1 MAPAVQLR
9 LIGTTDV
16 HARIAAYD
24 YYRDRPDSSRG
35 LAKVATHIVEAR
47 REVGNCLVFDNGD
60 LIQGSP
66 LGDWA
71 AEALARRRIATHPM
85 IAAMNAIGYDA
96 AALGNHEFNYGLDA
110 LEAALAGAE
119 FPVLCCNVLRTNGAL
134 YFKPWTVLRLRARD
148 EDGGARDLN
157 VGVVG
162 FVTPQILRWD
172 RSHLAG
178 RAETIGVV
186 EAARLHVPACRAAG
200 ADIVVALC
208 HSGISKI
215 WPAGMEENAGLA
227 LAEAGGLDAI
237 FLGHQHQTLPGAD
250 FEGISGIDAARGRV
264 GGVPAVMPGFWG
276 SHIGLIDLRL
286 LQNGDRWR
294 VEAAEVSL
302 RPIEAETPADP
313 ATLAASEASHRATLA
328 YVRAPVGEIAAPLAS
343 YFAMIGDDASVRI
356 VHDAQ
361 LWYARRALPDAGPLL
376 SAAAPFK
383 CGGRAGVDYYT
394 DVPAGP
400 VALRHIADL
409 YVYPNGLRVVQA
421 SGATVR
427 EWLERAASVFRRLD
441 ARERA
446 PQPLLRPDF
455 APYDFDSIAGLGYR
469 LDLTQPARYDDQGRM
484 VAPDA
489 RRVVDL
495 TFEGR
500 PVADEATFLVVTNSY
515 RAGGGGRF
523 PGCDGASIVYEAPDA
538 NFEALLQYVRAHPR
552 VTVSEGGAWSL
563 APWPTAVTAT
573 IDAPPAA
580 AGAAAPPGVNVV
592 PLGPGAPGLLR
603 FRVTPL

>member
-1 MAPAVQLR
+1 MAAAVQLR
-9 LIGTTDV
+9 LIGTSDV

-24 YYRDRPDSSRG
+24 YYHDHADRSCG
-35 LAKVATHIVEAR
+35 LAKAATRIAEAR
-47 REVGNCLVFDNGD
+47 REAPNCLVFDNGD

-71 AEALARRRIATHPM
+71 AEALTTRRIAIHPM

-96 AALGNHEFNYGLDA
+96 AALGNHEFNYGLDV

-119 FPVLCCNVLRTNGAL
+119 FPALCCNVLRTDGAL
-134 YFKPWTVLRLRARD
+134 YFKPWTILRLGARD
-148 EDGGARDLN
+148 EGGGERELK

-178 RAETIGVV
+178 RVKTLGVV
-186 EAARLHVPACRAAG
+186 EAARAHVPACRAAG
-200 ADIVVALC
+200 ADIVVGLC

-215 WPAGMEENAGLA
+215 GPAGMDENAGLA
-227 LAEAGGLDAI
+227 LAQAGGLDAI

-250 FEGISGIDAARGRV
+250 FEGIAGVDARNGRLA
-264 GGVPAVMPGFWG
+264 GVPAVMPGFWG

-286 LQNGDRWR
+286 VQEPQRWR

-302 RPIEAETPADP
+302 RRIEATTPADP
-313 ATLAASEASHRATLA
+313 ATLAAAEPGHRATLA
-328 YVRAPVGEIAAPLAS
+328 YVRAPVGEIAEPLTS

-361 LWYARRALPDAGPLL
+361 LWYARRALPGAGPLL

-383 CGGRAGVDYYT
+383 CGGRAGADYYT

-409 YVYPNGLRVVQA
+409 YVYPNSLRVVQA
-421 SGATVR
+421 SGASVR
-427 EWLERAASVFRRLD
+427 EWLERAASVFRQLD
-441 ARERA
+441 AADSA

-455 APYDFDSIAGLGYR
+455 TPYDFDSIAGVGYR
-469 LDLTQPARYDDQGRM
+469 LDLSAPARYDDQGRV
-484 VAPDA
+484 VAPRA

-495 TFEGR
+495 SFEGR
-500 PVADEATFLVVTNSY
+500 PIVEDATFLIVTNSY

-523 PGCDGASIVYEAPDA
+523 PGCDGANSVYEAPDA
-538 NFEALLQYVRAHPR
+538 NFDALLQYVRAHPR
-552 VTVSEGGAWSL
+552 VAVSRGVGWSF
-563 APWPTAVTAT
+563 ASWPAGVTAT

-580 AGAAAPPGVNVV
+580 AGAAAPPGVSVV
-592 PLGPGAPGLLR
+592 ALGPGAPGWLR
-603 FRVTPL
+603 FGVTPL

>member
-1 MAPAVQLR
+1 MAAAVQLR

-24 YYRDRPDSSRG
+24 YYRDRPDDSCG
-35 LAKVATHIVEAR
+35 LAKAAALIAEAR
-47 REVGNCLVFDNGD
+47 REVANSLVFDNGD

-71 AEALARRRIATHPM
+71 ADALTRRAIPTHPM
-85 IAAMNAIGYDA
+85 ICAMNAIGYDA
-96 AALGNHEFNYGLDA
+96 AALGNHEFNYGLDV
-110 LEAALAGAE
+110 LEAALAGAQ
-119 FPVLCCNVLRTNGAL
+119 FPTLCCNVLRPDGAL
-134 YFKPWTVLRLRARD
+134 YFKPWTILPLRARD
-148 EDGGARDLN
+148 EDGGEHDLK

-162 FVTPQILRWD
+162 FVTPQIVRWD

-178 RAETIGVV
+178 RATTIGVV

-208 HSGISKI
+208 HSGLSKI
-215 WPAGMEENAGLA
+215 GPTGMDENAGLA
-227 LAEAGGLDAI
+227 LAEVGGIDAI
-237 FLGHQHQTLPGAD
+237 FLGHQHQKLPGAD
-250 FEGISGIDAARGRV
+250 FEGLAGVDAAKGRV
-264 GGVPAVMPGFWG
+264 GGAPAAMPGFWG
-276 SHIGLIDLRL
+276 SHIGLIDLAL
-286 LQNGDRWR
+286 VQEGQHWR
-294 VEAAEVSL
+294 VRDAEVSL
-302 RPIEAETPADP
+302 RAVTPETVADP
-313 ATLAASEASHRATLA
+313 ATLAAAQAGHVATLA
-328 YVRAPVGEIAAPLAS
+328 YVRAPVGEIAQPLNS

-361 LWYARRALPDAGPLL
+361 LWYARRALPGAGALL

-383 CGGRAGVDYYT
+383 CGGRAGAGYYT

-409 YVYPNGLRVVQA
+409 YLYPNGLRVVQA

-441 ARERA
+441 AESDA

-455 APYDFDSIAGLGYR
+455 APYDFDSIAGVGYR
-469 LDLTQPARYDDQGRM
+469 LDLTQPARYDDQGRLI
-484 VAPDA
+484 APEG

-500 PVADEATFLVVTNSY
+500 PIEDAASFLIVTNSY

-523 PGCDGASIVYEAPDA
+523 PGCDGANIVYEAPDS
-538 NFEALLQYVRAHPR
+538 NFDALLQYVRAHR
-552 VTVSEGGAWSL
+552 CVSVSPGVGWRL
-563 APWPTAVTAT
+563 APWPAQVTAT
-573 IDAPPAA
+573 LDAPPAA
-580 AGAAAPPGVNVV
+580 AEAAAPPGVRLAS
-592 PLGPGAPGLLR
+592 LGPGAPGLLR
-603 FRVTPL
+603 FRVSPV

>member
-1 MAPAVQLR
+1 MAAAVQLR

-24 YYRDRPDSSRG
+24 YYRDRPDSSPC
-35 LAKVATHIVEAR
+35 LAKAATRIAEAR
-47 REVGNCLVFDNGD
+47 REAKNCLVFDNGD

-71 AEALARRRIATHPM
+71 AEALKGGRTRTHPM

-96 AALGNHEFNYGLDA
+96 AALGNHEFNYGLDV
-110 LEAALAGAE
+110 LEAALADAK
-119 FPVLCCNVLRTNGAL
+119 FPALCCNVLRTNGAL
-134 YFKPWTVLRLRARD
+134 YFKPWTILRLRAID
-148 EDGGARDLN
+148 EDGGERDLN

-178 RAETIGVV
+178 RAETVGVV
-186 EAARLHVPACRAAG
+186 EAARLHVPAARAAG

-208 HSGISKI
+208 HSGISKLG
-215 WPAGMEENAGLA
+215 PAGMEENAGLA
-227 LAEAGGLDAI
+227 LAQAGGLDAI
-237 FLGHQHQTLPGAD
+237 FLGHQHQMLPGAD
-250 FEGISGIDAARGRV
+250 FEGVAGVDAANGRV

-276 SHIGLIDLRL
+276 SHIGLIDLTL
-286 LQNGDRWR
+286 TQESDRWR
-294 VEAAEVSL
+294 VEDAQVTL
-302 RPIEAETPADP
+302 RPVAAETPADP
-313 ATLAASEASHRATLA
+313 ATLAAAEAGHRATLA
-328 YVRAPVGEIAAPLAS
+328 YVRAPVGEIAAPLTS

-361 LWYARRALPDAGPLL
+361 LWYARQALPDAGPML

-383 CGGRAGVDYYT
+383 CGGRAGANYYT
-394 DVPAGP
+394 DIPGGP
-400 VALRHIADL
+400 IALRHIADL

-421 SGATVR
+421 TGASVR
-427 EWLERAASVFRRLD
+427 EWLERAASVFQRLD
-441 ARERA
+441 AMSRT

-455 APYDFDSIAGLGYR
+455 APYDFDSIAGVGYR
-469 LDLTQPARYDDQGRM
+469 LDLTAPARYDDQGRM
-484 VAPDA
+484 VAQDA

-495 TFEGR
+495 TFGGR
-500 PVADEATFLVVTNSY
+500 PIADEAAFLVVTNSY

-523 PGCDGASIVYEAPDA
+523 PGCDGGSVVYEAPDA
-538 NFEALLQYVRAHPR
+538 NFDALLQYVRAHSR
-552 VTVSEGGAWSL
+552 VTVSEGGAWGF
-563 APWPTAVTAT
+563 APWPADVTAT

-580 AGAAAPPGVNVV
+580 AAAAAPSGVRVT
-592 PLGPGAPGLLR
+592 PLGPGAPGLLS
-603 FRVTPL
+603 FRVSPI